1 MKLKVLTFI
10 AIFSTLS
17 EIISSRK
24 SYCPRNYTFVSNR
37 KYQCSQ
43 KSGSLSKPKCFITLK
58 SKCVCTGKYALDKKR
73 RCVLKKDYPK
83 KTTTTTRKPK
93 VPKCNENMVYSK
105 CPKQCSKEC
114 FQKNSNKCKKS
125 KHCQKPRCICLFGYV
140 LHGNRCIS
148 HTECKR
154 LKAQRPKL

>member
-17 EIISSRK
+17 QIISSRK
-24 SYCPRNYTFVSNR
+24 PTCPRNYTFVSNI

-43 KSGSLSKPKCFITLK
+43 KCGSLSKLKCSKK
-58 SKCVCTGKYALDKKR
+58 SRNPCVCTGKYALDKKGKCILKS
-73 RCVLKKDYPK
+73 RCPK
-83 KTTTTTRKPK
+83 KPITTTRKPK

-105 CPKQCSKEC
+105 CPKECPKEC
-114 FQKNSNKCKKS
+114 FQRSSKKCKKS
-125 KHCQKPRCICLFGYV
+125 KHCQKPRCICLSGFV

-148 HTECKR
+148 HTECRK